1 MTVLLA
7 IGDTGLSD
15 LLRKPLVESGF
26 DVLQDE
32 VLHRNYLN
40 EFIEIQRPNIVIV
53 HDVYLPSDF
62 DEDKAKRDAEIV
74 ALIEDWRMRYDNN
87 LRVVYLCVRDRK
99 DPLLAKLVARNVLDI
114 FYERSLKTGPF
125 VEQLKEEPKFA
136 NVSRLGTDDLE
147 FDFTEISREEEEDL
161 PTLELEA
168 KPEQVKKNSAAIKI
182 AQSLQEG
189 AKGLKGIAQKRAEA
203 KETLNKVEVG
213 IDESFFDEM
222 LDIMPVERQAPP
234 KPQIIGTVLIG
245 VAGVAQHIG
254 ATHAAISI
262 ASYLKGNGH
271 SVALVESNHSQD
283 YDRIHSLYEGEKKL
297 LLDYDMFEMKGLTHF
312 KYRED
317 RDLNDIFSSYEYVVM
332 DFGSIFHATNTEE
345 FTRAHV
351 KCVVCSADEW
361 KYHWIEEFENEYEID
376 NTYCY
381 LVPGASMEKVEDLS
395 DQLKGGDVVSFPIQD
410 DPYEPIQEVGHVL
423 TNILGEFIKI
433 PVKSST
439 KHLLIGTSVGVGI
452 SLLVIMIFSILR

>member
-1 MTVLLA
+1 MSVLLA

-15 LLRKPLVESGF
+15 SLRKPLAESGF

-40 EFIEIQRPNIVIV
+40 EFIEIQRPDMIIV

-62 DEDKAKRDAEIV
+62 DDDKAKRDAEMV
-74 ALIEDWRMRYDNN
+74 ALIEDWRMRYDNT

-136 NVSRLGTDDLE
+136 NVSRLGSGELE
-147 FDFTEISREEEEDL
+147 FDFTETFQEEDEDH
-161 PTLELEA
+161 PTLELDGE
-168 KPEQVKKNSAAIKI
+168 PEQVKKSRAAIKI

-189 AKGLKGIAQKRAEA
+189 AKGLKSMAQKRAEA

-213 IDESFFDEM
+213 IDQAVLDEM
-222 LDIMPVERQAPP
+222 LDIMPIERQAPP
-234 KPQIIGTVLIG
+234 KPQIIGTVLIA
-245 VAGVAQHIG
+245 VAGVTNHIG
-254 ATHAAISI
+254 STHAAISI

-297 LLDYDMFEMKGLTHF
+297 LLGYDTFEMKGLTHF
-312 KYRED
+312 KYRDD

-332 DFGSIFHATNTEE
+332 DFGSINQATNIEE

-361 KYHWIEEFENEYEID
+361 KFHWIEEFENDYDID

-395 DQLKGGDVVSFPIQD
+395 DRLRGGDVVSFPIQD
-410 DPYEPIQEVGHVL
+410 DPYEPIKEVGNVL
-423 TNILGEFIKI
+423 KNVLSEFIKS
-433 PVKSST
+433 PMKSSA
-439 KHLLIGTSVGVGI
+439 KPLLVGASVGVGF
-452 SLLVIMIFSILR
+452 SLLVIIIFSILR